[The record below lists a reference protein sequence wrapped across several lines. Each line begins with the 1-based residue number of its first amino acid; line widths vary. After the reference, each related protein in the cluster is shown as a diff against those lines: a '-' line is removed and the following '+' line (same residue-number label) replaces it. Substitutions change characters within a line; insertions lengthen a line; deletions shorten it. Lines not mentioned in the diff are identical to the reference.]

1 MKYKAIF
8 LDVDGTIVPNYSQDV
23 PSVRVS
29 DAIAKARRKGIH
41 VGLVTGRPLNY
52 LHNILDH
59 LQLEGPSVITNG
71 SQIID
76 SVTKKTIWQQTLS
89 QKDLKECLQIVDRFA
104 KRVIVNDDGHDKY
117 TSEYNTFEKPL
128 MIYVE
133 SLPADEAESLISA
146 LTHIPT
152 ISAGKVLGMKD
163 HQLDVGV
170 SHVAATKQHG
180 ILEAA
185 ELLGIS
191 TEEIVGIGD
200 GYNDFPL
207 MMAAGFKVA
216 MGNAIEDLKAIAD
229 YVAPTVDEDGVAHV
243 IEKFILQD

>member
-1 MKYKAIF
+1 MKYKALF
-8 LDVDGTIVPNYSQDV
+8 LDVDGTIIPNYSTNP
-23 PSVRVS
+23 PSKRVT
-29 DAIAKARRKGIH
+29 DAIAKARQNGIH
-41 VGLVTGRPLNY
+41 VGLVTGRPLEY
-52 LHNILDH
+52 LHTVLDH

-76 SVTKKTIWQQTLS
+76 SVTKQTLWQQTIS
-89 QKDLKECLQIVDRFA
+89 QEDLKACLTIIARFA
-104 KRVIVNDDGHDKY
+104 KRVVVNDDGVDKDIHVFN
-117 TSEYNTFEKPL
+117 SFEKPL
-128 MIYVE
+128 AIYVE
-133 SLPADEAESLISA
+133 SLPYDEGEELVGA

-170 SHVAATKQHG
+170 SHVSATKQHG

-185 ELLGIS
+185 EILGIT
-191 TEEIVGIGD
+191 TEEIIGVGD

-207 MMAAGFKVA
+207 MMASGLKVA

-229 YVAPTVDEDGVAHV
+229 YIAPRVDEDGVADV

>member
-1 MKYKAIF
+1 MKYKALF
-8 LDVDGTIVPNYSQDV
+8 MDVDGTLVPNYSQDV
-23 PSVRVS
+23 PSARVTQ
-29 DAIAKARRKGIH
+29 AIAKARTKGLH
-41 VGLVTGRPLNY
+41 VGLVTGRPLEY
-52 LHNILDH
+52 LHAVLDH
-59 LQLEGPSVITNG
+59 LKLEGPSVITNG

-76 SVTKKTIWQQTLS
+76 SITKKTIWQQTLS
-89 QKDLKECLQIVDRFA
+89 QEDLKECLKIIDQFA
-104 KRVIVNDDGHDKY
+104 KRVIVNDDGVDKDIHKFD
-117 TSEYNTFEKPL
+117 TFENPI

-133 SLPADEAESLISA
+133 SLPADEAEALIAA

-185 ELLGIS
+185 QMLGIS
-191 TEEIVGIGD
+191 TEEIIGIGD

-207 MMAAGFKVA
+207 MMASGLKVA

-229 YVAPTVDEDGVAHV
+229 YVAPTVDEDGVAAV
-243 IEKFILQD
+243 IEKFILQ